1 MAVRIRLARFG
12 CRNKPFYRV
21 VAINSSNRR
30 DGKHV
35 ELLGYYDPLPANDD
49 PKRIGLKIDRIKYW
63 LSVGAQP
70 SDPVRDILFMKG
82 VLPLQPVVA
91 DHKGGS
97 GDSHPHKAPNGNEND
112 ASEGVTNSVKLGDK
126 SHLWCKIG
134 VQFSETDF
142 NYNEDIQ
149 DSSLQL

>member
-49 PKRIGLKIDRIKYW
+49 PKRIGLNIDRIKYW

-91 DHKGGS
+91 DRKGGS
-97 GDSHPHKAPNGNEND
+97 DRSHLNNVPSLNEND
-112 ASEGVTNSVKLGDK
+112 ADEGGINTVKLGDK
-126 SHLWCKIG
+126 SHLWCNIG
-134 VQFSETDF
+134 VQFSESDF
-142 NYNEDIQ
+142 SYNEDIEG
-149 DSSLQL
+149 SSLQL

>member
-12 CRNKPFYRV
+12 CRNRPFYRV
-21 VAINSSNRR
+21 VVINSSNRR

-35 ELLGYYDPLPANDD
+35 ELVGFYDPLTANDEL
-49 PKRIGLKIDRIKYW
+49 KKIGLKIDRIKYW

-70 SDPVRDILFMKG
+70 SDPVRDILFSKG

-91 DHKGGS
+91 DRIGGS
-97 GDSHPHKAPNGNEND
+97 SDSPPSGNEND
-112 ASEGVTNSVKLGDK
+112 VSKGAANAAKLGDK
-126 SHLWCKIG
+126 SHLWCNIG
-134 VQFSETDF
+134 VQFDETDF
-142 NYNEDIQ
+142 NYDGNIQ

>member
-1 MAVRIRLARFG
+1 MAVRIRLARLG
-12 CRNKPFYRV
+12 CRNRPFYRV

-49 PKRIGLKIDRIKYW
+49 PKRIVLKIDRIKYW

-70 SDPVRDILFMKG
+70 SDPVRDILFTQG

-91 DHKGGS
+91 DRKGGS
-97 GDSHPHKAPNGNEND
+97 GHIHPNNVSSGNEND
-112 ASEGVTNSVKLGDK
+112 ANEDATNAVKLGDK
-126 SHLWCKIG
+126 SHLWCNIG
-134 VQFSETDF
+134 VQFSETDL
-142 NYNEDIQ
+142 NYDKNVED
-149 DSSLQL
+149 SLLQL